1 MSDKE
6 TPDAVCIDSL
16 EFGWKRGVDPVLVI
30 DHLRI
35 VRGERIFI
43 EGPSGSGKSTLLSL
57 LAGVLTPD
65 KGEVVIGGRK
75 ISRLSGAA
83 RDRLR
88 ADNIGYIFQMFN
100 LIPYLSV
107 IENVLLPCRFSR
119 IRRERAGLEGAGEK
133 EAVRLLQTL
142 GMGEPATLKTPVT
155 ELSVGQQ
162 QRVAAARALI
172 GRPGLIIADEPTS
185 ALDAAHRE
193 KFIQLLFR
201 ECKQEGNTLVFVS
214 HDTSL
219 AGMFDRTIRLP
230 EINRSVGKNGRQG
243 SPVMR

>member
-1 MSDKE
+1 MADKI

-16 EFGWKRGVDPVLVI
+16 EFGWKRDAGPVLAI
-30 DHLRI
+30 DRLRI
-35 VRGERIFI
+35 GRGERIFI

-57 LAGVLTPD
+57 LAGVLVPR
-65 KGEVVIGGRK
+65 KGEVVIDGVK
-75 ISRLSGAA
+75 ISSLSGAA

-107 IENVLLPCRFSR
+107 IENVLLPCKFSQR
-119 IRRERAGLEGAGEK
+119 RREKAGGLKGAGK
-133 EAVRLLQTL
+133 TEAVRLLQTL
-142 GMGEPATLKTPVT
+142 DMGEPATLKTPVT

-172 GRPGLIIADEPTS
+172 GKPGLIIADEPTS

-193 KFIQLLFR
+193 TFIQLLFQ

-219 AGMFDRTIRLP
+219 AGMFDRTIRLT
-230 EINRSVGKNGRQG
+230 EINRAPNANRNGGQ
-243 SPVMR
+243 

>member
-1 MSDKE
+1 MTDKI

-16 EFGWKRGVDPVLVI
+16 EFGWKRDAGPVLLI
-30 DHLRI
+30 DRLRI
-35 VRGERIFI
+35 GRGERVFI

-57 LAGVLTPD
+57 LAGVLVPRR
-65 KGEVVIGGRK
+65 GEIVIDGVK

-107 IENVLLPCRFSR
+107 VENVLLSCKFSR
-119 IRRERAGLEGAGEK
+119 RRRKKAGGLEGAGK
-133 EAVRLLQTL
+133 TEAVRLLQTL

-193 KFIQLLFR
+193 TFIQLLFR

-219 AGMFDRTIRLP
+219 AGMFDRTIRLT
-230 EINRSVGKNGRQG
+230 EINRGANADRNGGR
-243 SPVMR
+243 